1 MINSLPSW
9 IPTQPSVAGAG
20 MGGASAFASAAGAG
34 GAGGLG
40 GGYSGEIKEENPNLN
55 QLKSENKNKLSTT
68 LDMSGSAGN
77 RGASFNFGTQANPIV
92 SAAGGSSTLIW
103 VMGGLAAVAI
113 AAIFILRRKS

>member
-1 MINSLPSW
+1 
-9 IPTQPSVAGAG
+9 
-20 MGGASAFASAAGAG
+20 MGGSAG
-34 GAGGLG
+34 GGGGLG
-40 GGYSGEIKEENPNLN
+40 GGYSGEISEQNPNLN

-113 AAIFILRRKS
+113 AAIFILRRKG